1 MNKTIEIK
9 NLIKRY
15 DSNFQLGELS
25 LDIPSGE
32 IIGLIGENGA
42 GKTTLI
48 KSILGILQVNKGEI
62 KIFGNDTIKN
72 AAKIKE
78 DIGVVLD
85 NTFFP
90 EILNAKDIDSIMKSI
105 YQSWDSKLYYDYL
118 KNFDIPVNNIIKKLS
133 KGMRKKLEIATALAH
148 HPKLLVLDEP
158 TSGLD
163 PVVRNEVLDI
173 FLKFIEDDE
182 HTILFSTHITS
193 DLEHIADEIIFIDE
207 GKVLLNKSRD
217 DILDNYGILKCSLE
231 EFSSIDKNDFVT
243 FKKNKYSYDILVSDR
258 NKVSKKYKN
267 MVVDKITL
275 EDLMVLMIKGDKT
288 C

>member
-118 KNFDIPVNNIIKKLS
+118 KNFDIPVDSIIKKLS

>member
-1 MNKTIEIK
+1 MNKAIEIK
-9 NLIKRY
+9 NLVKRY
-15 DSNFQLGELS
+15 DDNFQLGELN

-48 KSILGILQVNKGEI
+48 KSILDILRINKGEI
-62 KIFGNDTIKN
+62 KIFGKDVKN
-72 AAKIKE
+72 NETLIKE

-90 EILNAKDIDSIMKSI
+90 EVLNAKDIDSVMKSI
-105 YQSWDSKLYYDYL
+105 YKSWDSKLYYDYL
-118 KNFDIPVNNIIKKLS
+118 KEFNIPVTSIIKKLS

-148 HPKLLVLDEP
+148 HPKLLILDEP

-173 FLKFIEDDE
+173 FLKFIADDE

-193 DLEHIADEIIFIDE
+193 DLEHIADEIVFIDK
-207 GKVLLNKSRD
+207 GKVLINKTRD
-217 DILDNYGILKCSLE
+217 EILDNYGILKCNLD
-231 EFSSIDKNDFVT
+231 EFTNIDKSDYMAY
-243 FKKNKYSYDILVSDR
+243 KKNKYNYEILVSDR

-275 EDLMVLMIKGDKT
+275 EDLMVLMIKGDKI